1 MPKITEAVIIFFV
14 SCLKSY
20 FLRPPVVQKQIYGE
34 TTKAWNGVLRYC
46 LLFLFFNFLPELISS
61 WKSSVFIWPTFP
73 SSSKTTSYKET
84 TEEVYFQ
91 HFYTANVW
99 SRTQCTAQNS
109 WRAELSRLV
118 MTNPF
123 TKRLFIHK
131 LFSLNIKEIT
141 DETFNHPCLLTN
153 HAIIVQ
159 WRNFA

>member
-1 MPKITEAVIIFFV
+1 MFHVWKVISLDHHLFKNRYMVKQQRAGMVCCVIFCYSFI
-14 SCLKSY
+14 
-20 FLRPPVVQKQIYGE
+20 FLY
-34 TTKAWNGVLRYC
+34 
-46 LLFLFFNFLPELISS
+46 FLPELISS

-99 SRTQCTAQNS
+99 QRTQCTAQNS